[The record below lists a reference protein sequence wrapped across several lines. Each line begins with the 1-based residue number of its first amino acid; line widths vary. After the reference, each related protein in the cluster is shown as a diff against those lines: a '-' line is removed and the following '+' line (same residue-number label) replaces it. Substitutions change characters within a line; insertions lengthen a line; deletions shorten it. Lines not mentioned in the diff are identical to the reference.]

1 MPFGSA
7 SSMEGQ
13 HTCPALGNSGL
24 ETLGCGVDTV
34 VAGTAGRVVVGG
46 A

>member
-1 MPFGSA
+1 MGL
-7 SSMEGQ
+7 

-24 ETLGCGVDTV
+24 ETFVCGVDTV
-34 VAGTAGRVVVGG
+34 VAGTAGRVAAGG